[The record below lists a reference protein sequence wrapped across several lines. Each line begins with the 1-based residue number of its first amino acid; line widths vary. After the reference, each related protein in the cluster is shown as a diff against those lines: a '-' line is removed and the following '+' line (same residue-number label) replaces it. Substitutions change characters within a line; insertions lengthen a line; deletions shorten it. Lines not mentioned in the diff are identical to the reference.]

1 MALVG
6 AKRWGGGFKVIIWRG
21 EVANGESVFME
32 RVEPSR
38 HHEGVFHFVILP

>member
-21 EVANGESVFME
+21 KVANGESVFME

-38 HHEGVFHFVILP
+38 HQGVFHFVILP